1 MFPVIGTGLM
11 TLGLGLLSSMTLSTS
26 AAVASAYMLC
36 LGFGLGMVMQILVMS
51 VQNAVAYEQLG
62 VATSGTTLFRS
73 IGGSVGAALFG
84 GIFSY
89 TLQSKLSISA
99 PELAAAGNDPA
110 AIAALG
116 EPLHTTYLALFVE
129 SLQPVFVTAAA
140 LAFCAFLLTFAIKEV
155 PLKTSLAPEPVNDPL
170 QMPRDATSLE
180 ELERIVARVTA
191 RENRWRVYQQSA
203 KRIGVTLEPDEFW
216 LFARIGERGGEASKS
231 ELEKRLSGS
240 DDQRARLIEG
250 LTKSGLVRQR
260 GEMLELSADGRSAY
274 ARLLHNRED
283 DLRHMLSEWDRN
295 EHPDVRALLREMAS
309 SFASTPPVNAG
320 R

>member
-1 MFPVIGTGLM
+1 
-11 TLGLGLLSSMTLSTS
+11 
-26 AAVASAYMLC
+26 
-36 LGFGLGMVMQILVMS
+36 
-51 VQNAVAYEQLG
+51 
-62 VATSGTTLFRS
+62 
-73 IGGSVGAALFG
+73 
-84 GIFSY
+84 
-89 TLQSKLSISA
+89 
-99 PELAAAGNDPA
+99 
-110 AIAALG
+110 
-116 EPLHTTYLALFVE
+116 
-129 SLQPVFVTAAA
+129 
-140 LAFCAFLLTFAIKEV
+140 LTFAIKEV